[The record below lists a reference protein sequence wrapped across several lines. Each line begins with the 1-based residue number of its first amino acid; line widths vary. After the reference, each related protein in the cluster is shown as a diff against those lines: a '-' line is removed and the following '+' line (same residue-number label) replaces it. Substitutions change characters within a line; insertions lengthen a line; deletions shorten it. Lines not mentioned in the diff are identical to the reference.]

1 MAGEMRFDFPPADLP
16 DGLDDLRAEVRAFLR
31 ESIEAGR
38 FVPRC
43 SGWMLFDPAFS
54 RLCGERGYIGMTW
67 PQHYGGR
74 ERSMIERYVVIEEM
88 LAAGAPVGAHW
99 IADRQSGPQ
108 ILNNGSQ
115 ALKEKVLP
123 RIARGEA
130 YFAIGMSEPDAG
142 SDLSSIR
149 SRGRRVDGGWRLDGR
164 KVWTTNGHLAHYMI
178 GLFRTEPAQRESRH
192 AGMTQFVVDLAA
204 QGVTRRPIKDIVG
217 KEDFSEIVFD
227 DVFVSDEQV
236 IGTPGQGWKLVTT
249 ELAYERSGPERF
261 LSVFP
266 LLAQAVDALGE
277 ANGAGSALE
286 IGRFVAHLSTLRE
299 MSISIAGRL
308 ARKELPATEAALV
321 KDLGNAIER
330 EIPEALRLLSGAP
343 VRGGNSDYRAMLGD
357 TILAAPSFT
366 LRGGT
371 PEILRGIIAR
381 ELGLR

>member
-1 MAGEMRFDFPPADLP
+1 MRFSFPPADLP
-16 DGLDDLRAEVRAFLR
+16 DSHGALRADVRAFLR
-31 ESIEAGR
+31 DARAAGR
-38 FVPRC
+38 FVPHC
-43 SGWMLFDPAFS
+43 SGWMVFDAAFS

-67 PQHYGGR
+67 PKRFGGQ
-74 ERSMIERYVVIEEM
+74 ERSTIERYVVIEEM

-108 ILNNGSQ
+108 IIANGSDV
-115 ALKEKVLP
+115 LKNELLP
-123 RIARGEA
+123 SIARGEI

-149 SRGRRVDGGWRLDGR
+149 SRGERDAGGWRINGR
-164 KVWTTNGHLAHYMI
+164 KIWTTNGHLAHYMI
-178 GLFRTEPAQRESRH
+178 GLFRTEPAQREQRH
-192 AGMTQFVVDLAA
+192 AGMTQLVVDLSAP
-204 QGVTRRPIKDIVG
+204 GVTRSPIKDVTG
-217 KEDFSEIVFD
+217 GDDFAEIVFE
-227 DVFVSDEQV
+227 DVFVPDDYV

-266 LLAQAVDALGE
+266 LLSDAVDAFG
-277 ANGAGSALE
+277 GQSDAGVARE
-286 IGRFVAHLSTLRE
+286 IGRFMAHVSTLRE

-308 ARKELPATEAALV
+308 ARKEIPSTEAALV
-321 KDLGNAIER
+321 KDLGNALEC
-330 EIPEALRLLSGAP
+330 EIPEILRLLPGSAP
-343 VRGGNSDYRAMLGD
+343 RRVGSDYRTRLGD
-357 TILAAPSFT
+357 AIVAAPSFT